1 MSIYKF
7 RDLTIIKNEIHK
19 DEMVIA
25 CDSCCGIGE
34 READFVN
41 ASNEIVGYFSA
52 RVCLFELIAFKA
64 NPLVIV
70 NNLGMTMKCGG
81 ESIING
87 INRAIKEYN
96 SEGFF
101 ENNFK
106 LEECITGSTEDN
118 FKTLQ
123 TFLGLTIIG
132 KKEISSEIKFESGDE
147 VGLLGIPKVG
157 EEVLDDINNNIGEIA
172 GFKELKI
179 LVESNSIKD
188 ILPIGSKGVIH
199 EVKELEISNNIN
211 ITLSYDGAY
220 LRKSAGPATAIL
232 FICKKGSLEE
242 FKNKISVPIIKIGE
256 II

>member
-1 MSIYKF
+1 MQIYKF
-7 RDLTIIKNEIHK
+7 RDLTIIKKESHK
-19 DEMVIA
+19 EEMVIA

-34 READFVN
+34 REDDFVN

-81 ESIING
+81 ESIIKG

-96 SEGFF
+96 SEDFF

-132 KKEISSEIKFESGDE
+132 EKKISTEISFESEDE
-147 VGLLGIPKVG
+147 VFLLGIPKVG

-172 GFKELKI
+172 GFKELKL
-179 LVESNSIKD
+179 LVESKSVKD
-188 ILPIGSKGVIH
+188 IIPIGSKGIIH
-199 EVKELEISNNIN
+199 EAKELESSNNIKIN
-211 ITLSYDGAY
+211 LSYNGTY

-232 FICKKGSLEE
+232 FICKKDSLEKL
-242 FKNKISVPIIKIGE
+242 KNKISVPIIKIGE

>member
-1 MSIYKF
+1 MLIYKF
-7 RDLTIIKNEIHK
+7 RDLTIIGSENRR

-41 ASNEIVGYFSA
+41 ADNEIVGYFSA

-70 NNLGMTMKCGG
+70 NNLGMTMQYEGKK
-81 ESIING
+81 IIAG

-96 SEGFF
+96 NENFF
-101 ENNFK
+101 ENKFK

-132 KKEISSEIKFESGDE
+132 EKKASSKINFKTGDE
-147 VGLLGIPKVG
+147 VILLGVPKVG
-157 EEVLDDINNNIGEIA
+157 GEVLEDINNNIGEIA
-172 GFKELKI
+172 GFKELKF
-179 LVESNSIKD
+179 LVESKFVKD
-188 ILPIGSKGVIH
+188 ILPIGSKGIIH
-199 EVKELEISNNIN
+199 EVKELESSNNIKIN
-211 ITLSYDGAY
+211 LSYEGVY

-232 FICKKGSLEE
+232 FICKKDSLEE
-242 FKNKISVPIIKIGE
+242 LKNKINVPIIKIGE
-256 II
+256 VI